1 MKKAILGIMLMLI
14 CGVILYSEP
23 SGQTS
28 LVTYRDVVELGRNEA
43 VISEVVLSTTTD
55 LAVLASSRD
64 TRADL
69 DIINDSGY
77 TVRVGVV
84 NSTIT
89 TNLIDLDNGKKLS
102 DEIPALRNYTG
113 IVYGHSDSTQAVTVI
128 EIY

>member
-14 CGVILYSEP
+14 CGVMLYSEP
-23 SGQTS
+23 NGQTS

-55 LAVLASSRD
+55 LAELASSRD

-69 DIINDSGY
+69 DIINDSGD

-89 TNLIDLDNGKKLS
+89 TNLIDLDNGTKLS

-113 IVYGHSDSTQAVTVI
+113 TVYGHSDSTQAVTVI